1 MVGVHGAEM
10 SDEGLN
16 IPTTGWANLSALVP
30 DRFHRD

>member
-16 IPTTGWANLSALVP
+16 IPTTGFTGTDQRLLP
-30 DRFHRD
+30 